1 MKFFSAATAI
11 VVSAF
16 MTSTVQATDI
26 IVDVSWSNLQEE
38 RWKTDESAVKQA
50 LAQHGVTDTSADA
63 QSSSAKQLPDVE
75 SLITQVANAL
85 IILGNPPA

>member
-16 MTSTVQATDI
+16 MTSTIQATDI
-26 IVDVSWSNLQEE
+26 IIGVSWSNLQEE

-50 LAQHGVTDTSADA
+50 LAEHGVTDISADA
-63 QSSSAKQLPDVE
+63 QSSSAKQLSDVE
-75 SLITQVANAL
+75 SLIVQGADAP